1 MGAVR
6 GYLNK
11 FKTPLQLGPAWNV
24 YHSKAVQ
31 VSPSPWKSNP
41 WPLSH
46 LYSTPGWLLSCKWWD
61 SSTGLFSTTLRWI
74 PMVPR
79 SEDFCHEEIIYRKS
93 LPQVR
98 VRVNGRYCSQI
109 LWRVHHDDINVLN
122 VLKVTISSCLPQW
135 PHPIFHQLHKS
146 QCNILYNWMA
156 DPAHSISEVLCGHN
170 NFYYYYFCLCTFYIV
185 IVICLS
191 SPPHHTCGQNCLSRQ
206 KCLKWG
212 LKYIQYSKYICQINE
227 QKNKYQ

>member
-1 MGAVR
+1 MQMGGVR

-11 FKTPLQLGPAWNV
+11 FKTLPPARPAWNV

-31 VSPSPWKSNP
+31 VSPPWKSNP

-46 LYSTPGWLLSCKWWD
+46 PYSTPGWLLSCKWWG

-79 SEDFCHEEIIYRKS
+79 SEDFCDEEITHRKG

-109 LWRVHHDDINVLN
+109 LWHAHHDNINVLN
-122 VLKVTISSCLPQW
+122 VLKVTISSCPPQR

-146 QCNILYNWMA
+146 QLNGW
-156 DPAHSISEVLCGHN
+156 PAYSISEVLQWYN

-212 LKYIQYSKYICQINE
+212 LKYIQYSIHICQINE
-227 QKNKYQ
+227 RKNKY